1 MANFSTHVNVA
12 FAASGVAGLV
22 LFQAGMLSAP
32 MFVTAVLMGTIGGLL
47 PDLDSDNSTPLSVGF
62 TVFALFIAF
71 GAVIWLSA
79 RFMLL
84 ELLAIWAISFVTIRY
99 GVLKLFNELTVH
111 RGCMHSIPYAVLF
124 GLMALYWCFYGLDM
138 SALQSWMVGLFVS
151 FGALIHLTLDEVYSV
166 NLTNMQMKRSFG
178 TAMKLF
184 DRRQWPLYV
193 GLYTVVGLGFYAAPD
208 HTLFVQTLTDVEA
221 WQALSHRL
229 IR

>member
-47 PDLDSDNSTPLSVGF
+47 PDLDSDNSTPLSIGF

-84 ELLAIWAISFVTIRY
+84 ELLVIWALSFVTVRY
-99 GVLKLFNELTVH
+99 GVFKLFTELTVH
-111 RGCMHSIPYAVLF
+111 RGCMHSIPYAFLF

-151 FGALIHLTLDEVYSV
+151 FGALIHLTLDEIYSV
-166 NLTNMQMKRSFG
+166 NLTNMEMKRSFG

-184 DRRQWPLYV
+184 DRRKWPLYV
-193 GLYTVVGLGFYAAPD
+193 GLYAVVGLGFYYAPS
-208 HTLFVQTLTDVEA
+208 HTLFVQTLTDAEA
-221 WQALSHRL
+221 WQGLSQRL

>member
-151 FGALIHLTLDEVYSV
+151 FGALIHLILDEVYSV

-208 HTLFVQTLTDVEA
+208 HALFVQTLTDVEA
-221 WQALSHRL
+221 WQGLSHRL